1 MKKSLKLAI
10 FPVITLVLVALL
22 LVFSLMGNTTES
34 LIAEEAKGSDGVI
47 YADYFTGNSARYEW
61 QFGESSQF
69 TKDPAFV
76 NNAML
81 TDGFSGMPGYAI
93 LQNTLPS
100 KCDIYFTAQL
110 ARIGESTNRFPAVFL
125 NVGEKFGTRYMLW
138 IQDGSVMLSQNTE
151 NAIIQKKVEG
161 LDVTTVH
168 SYRMALDG
176 ASLALYIDGNEKPV
190 FDYTASADFATLAD
204 ARNLAVYGRASEFYF
219 DDLVITDG
227 EHLIPVEKLTVTGQ
241 GGTTIEGIGTKL
253 QMQAFISPYN
263 CTDKGLV
270 WSVDDQ
276 KVAKITTDGLLTAKG
291 YGTVTVTARTRDGSG
306 VAASCKITVKQV
318 PGADAGT
325 EIISPYE
332 PDYLADAYVSVFTSD
347 DPHHLQPMSPY
358 VTTLK
363 SGRIIAAFD
372 LVGDRV
378 SDRTPIGYEE
388 NPGWVGYRAM
398 AAYSDDGGKTW
409 TYSLERLGLFPR
421 AFEDGNKV
429 YYIYRNDAAK
439 LTVAV
444 SEDNGE
450 TWSEGSVIDE
460 RSWHSAPTSV
470 ITKGDNLYMTMEVSV
485 NGSLAPI
492 LIRGKCGTDLT
503 KKENWSFSEPLSLME
518 IIKDAKR
525 SDLDYTGIQR
535 NNNTDTA
542 RWLEGNV
549 FQIYDE
555 NHPWYDPSMNTFY
568 IYSRQQSGRAG
579 YAGLIKV
586 TENADGTMTPSVVK
600 SAAGKDQVYVAMP
613 GGNDKFSM
621 IYDETSKLYWLAS
634 NFNDHSIIEQTYTT
648 GDMQADPALQR
659 DRLALWFSRDALNW
673 EFAGMVTEGDSR
685 RESRAYPHICVDG
698 DDLLVVTR
706 CGTEESR
713 SLHDNDILSFHRVKD
728 FRDLAY

>member
-1 MKKSLKLAI
+1 MKKVLKLAI
-10 FPVITLVLVALL
+10 FPVITLALLVLV
-22 LVFSLMGNTTES
+22 LVFSLTNNAPES
-34 LIAEEAKGSDGVI
+34 LIAEEANGSDGVI

-69 TKDPAFV
+69 TKDPVFV

-100 KCDIYFTAQL
+100 KCDVYFTAQL

-125 NVGEKFGTRYMLW
+125 NSGEKFGTRYMLW
-138 IQDGSVMLSQNTE
+138 IQDGSVMFSHNTE

-176 ASLALYIDGNEKPV
+176 ASIALYLDGNPEPV
-190 FDYTASADFATLAD
+190 FEFTGTDEYASLAN
-204 ARNLAVYGRASEFYF
+204 ARNLAVYGRACEFYF
-219 DDLVITDG
+219 DDLVVTDG
-227 EHLIPVEKLTVTGQ
+227 EHLIPVEKLVISGQ
-241 GGTTIEGIGTKL
+241 GGTTITGIGTKK
-253 QMQAFISPYN
+253 QMQAFISPSN
-263 CTDKGLV
+263 STDKGVV

-291 YGTVTVTARTRDGSG
+291 YGTVTVTAKTRDGSG
-306 VAASCKITVKQV
+306 VVASCKITVEQV
-318 PGADAGT
+318 SGAVAGT

-332 PDYLADAYVSVFTSD
+332 PDYLADEYVSVFTSD

-358 VTTLK
+358 VTTLS

-388 NPGWVGYRAM
+388 NPGWVGYRTM

-409 TYSLERLGLFPR
+409 TCSLERLGLFPR

-429 YYIYRNDAAK
+429 YYIYRNDATK

-450 TWSEGSVIDE
+450 TWSEGFVIDE
-460 RSWHSAPTSV
+460 RSWHSAPTTV
-470 ITKGDNLYMTMEVSV
+470 ITKGDSLYMTMEVTV

-492 LIRGKCGTDLT
+492 LIRGKRGTDLT

-518 IIKDAKR
+518 IIEDAKR

-535 NNNTDTA
+535 NNNSSEA

-555 NHPWYDPSMNTFY
+555 SHPWYDPSMNTFY
-568 IYSRQQSGRAG
+568 IYSRQSTGRAG

-600 SAAGKDQVYVAMP
+600 SEAGKDQVFVAMP
-613 GGNDKFSM
+613 GGNDKFSI

-634 NFNDHSIIEQTYTT
+634 NFNDNSVVEQTYTN
-648 GDMQADPALQR
+648 GDMQANPAHER
-659 DRLALWFSRDALNW
+659 DRLALWFSTDALNW
-673 EFAGMVTEGDSR
+673 EFAGMITEGDTE

-698 DDLLVVTR
+698 KDLLVVTR

-713 SLHDNDILSFHRVKD
+713 SNHDNNILSFHRVKD

>member
-1 MKKSLKLAI
+1 MKKFLKLAI
-10 FPVITLVLVALL
+10 FPLITLVLLALV
-22 LVFSLMGNTTES
+22 LVSSLAKGETEI
-34 LIAEEAKGSDGVI
+34 LVAEEAKGSDGVI
-47 YADYFTGNSARYEW
+47 YADYFTGNAARYEW
-61 QFGESSQF
+61 QFSEVSQF

-110 ARIGESTNRFPAVFL
+110 ARLGESTNRYPAVFL

-138 IQDGSVMLSQNTE
+138 IQDSSVMFSYNTDT
-151 NAIIQKKVEG
+151 AIIQKKVEG
-161 LDVTTVH
+161 LDISTVH
-168 SYRMALDG
+168 SYRMSLDG
-176 ASLALYIDGNEKPV
+176 ARLALYVDGNPKPV
-190 FDYTASADFATLAD
+190 FDYTATADYATLAN

-227 EHLIPVEKLTVTGQ
+227 ENLIPVEKLVISGE
-241 GGTTIEGIGTKL
+241 GGSTISGIGTKK

-263 CTDKGLV
+263 CTDKGVV
-270 WSVDDQ
+270 WTVDNE

-306 VAASCKITVKQV
+306 VVATCKITVEQV
-318 PGADAGT
+318 KGAEAGT

-332 PDYLADAYVSVFTSD
+332 PDYLADEYVSVFTTD

-358 VTTLK
+358 VTTL
-363 SGRIIAAFD
+363 SNGRIIACFD

-378 SDRTPIGYEE
+378 SNRIPIGYEE
-388 NPGWVGYRAM
+388 NPGWIGYRTM
-398 AAYSDDGGKTW
+398 AAYSDDGGETW

-421 AFEDGNKV
+421 AFQDGEKV
-429 YYIYRNDAAK
+429 YYIYRNDATK

-444 SEDNGE
+444 SDDYGT
-450 TWSEGSVIDE
+450 TWSEGFVIDE
-460 RSWHSAPTSV
+460 RGWHSAPTSV
-470 ITKGDNLYMTMEVSV
+470 IVQGDYLYMTMEVSV

-492 LIRGKCGTDLT
+492 LIRGKRGADLT
-503 KKENWSFSEPLSLME
+503 KKENWSFSEPLSLMQ
-518 IIKDAKR
+518 IIEDARR

-535 NNNTDTA
+535 NNNTADA

-555 NHPWYDPSMNTFY
+555 SHPWYDPTMKTFY

-586 TENADGTMTPSVVK
+586 TENADGTMTPSVMQ
-600 SAAGKDQVYVAMP
+600 SQAGKDQVYVPMP
-613 GGNDKFSM
+613 GGNDKFSI

-634 NFNDHSIIEQTYTT
+634 NFNDHSIIEQIYTD
-648 GDMQADPALQR
+648 GDMQANPAHQR
-659 DRLALWFSRDALNW
+659 DRLALWFSKDAMNW
-673 EFAGMVTEGDSR
+673 EFAGMITEGDTM

-698 DDLLVVTR
+698 NDLLVVTR
-706 CGTEESR
+706 CGTEES
-713 SLHDNDILSFHRVKD
+713 SSNHDNNILSFHRIKG